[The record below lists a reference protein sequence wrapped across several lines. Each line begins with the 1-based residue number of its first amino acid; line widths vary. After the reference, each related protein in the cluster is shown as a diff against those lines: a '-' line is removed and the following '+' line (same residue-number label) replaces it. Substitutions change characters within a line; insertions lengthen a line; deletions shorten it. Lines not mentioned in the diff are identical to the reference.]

1 MNSRIST
8 RKGVIFLIALLVV
21 LGSVPGLAA
30 ADRTQA
36 GGTIVVEAGETV
48 RGDLTAMGGSV
59 VIRGTVT
66 GDVRAFAGSVDVEGT
81 VRGNVEGAAGS
92 VTVGQSGVVGGDLS
106 AGAGSIRVDGTVRGD
121 LRAGAETITLGPGAV
136 VEGDVRYD
144 GKLNRAAG
152 ATVGGTVTRDSS
164 IGGVSFV
171 PSIPS
176 WTLDVYGLLV
186 NLAFA
191 AALLLVFPR
200 FTDGMGER
208 TVGSPGR
215 TAGAGLIALIGIPVL
230 LIAFAIT
237 IIGIPITIM
246 GIFVFALLL
255 WIGFVMGR
263 YVVGTWILSYTDFEG
278 RWAALLVG
286 FLVVGLLALV
296 PFVGWVF
303 DLAALLLGL
312 GALVLGFRASYRA
325 RGEPKEPV
333 EAEGEAGDEGVSDDA
348 EPQPGA

>member
-1 MNSRIST
+1 MNHRTWT
-8 RKGVIFLIALLVV
+8 RNGVIFLIALLVV

-66 GDVRAFAGSVDVEGT
+66 GDVRAAAGSVDIEGT

-92 VTVGQSGVVGGDLS
+92 VTVGESGVVGGDLN
-106 AGAGSIRVDGTVRGD
+106 AGAGSVRIDGTVRGD
-121 LRAGAETITLGPGAV
+121 LKAGAETITLGPTAV

-144 GKLNRAAG
+144 GKLNRANG

-164 IGGVSFV
+164 IGGISVV

-176 WTLDVYGLLV
+176 WTVSIYGFLV

-191 AALLLVFPR
+191 AALLFVFPR

-208 TVGSPGR
+208 TIDSPGR
-215 TAGAGLIALIGIPVL
+215 TAGAGLLALIGIPIL
-230 LIAFAIT
+230 LVVIAIT
-237 IIGIPITIM
+237 IVGIPISIM
-246 GIFVFALLL
+246 GIFAYALLV
-255 WIGFVMGR
+255 WIAYVLGR
-263 YVVGTWILSYTDFEG
+263 YVVGAWALSYTDFEG
-278 RWAALLVG
+278 RWLALLIG
-286 FLVVGLLALV
+286 FVAIAVLSYV
-296 PFVGWVF
+296 PLVGWVF
-303 DLAALLLGL
+303 ELAALLLGL
-312 GALVLGFRASYRA
+312 GAIVLGVRALYRA
-325 RGEPKEPV
+325 RGEPEAPV
-333 EAEGEAGDEGVSDDA
+333 EAEGGVGDEGADDA